1 MSAGSSAIV
10 ADTARGHYHLKIDG
24 YSVTKFALPKG
35 ECLRSQP
42 FSVGGRR
49 WVIEY
54 YPNGDRLVAAR
65 YISLHLV
72 LDDVVA
78 GEVRAQ
84 VQFGF
89 EADEEE
95 NKPALSFLK
104 RRGRKP
110 APLKLG
116 KVEAPVRPDVWECP
130 KFVKRKALEKSNH
143 LKDESFTIR
152 CDIIVLNEFRAKKG
166 LPPGPA
172 LRSIPVPPSDPGQ
185 QLGDLLAAKKGA
197 DVVFEVGGETFP
209 AHRCLLAARSPVLS
223 AELFGPMRESTGA
236 GTVRVSDMEAGVFRA
251 LLRFVY
257 TDSWPPET
265 AEEEEFAMAQHLL
278 VPADKCRMERLKLI
292 CEDKLCKN
300 IAAGTAA
307 SILALAEVHHCHEL
321 KGACFHF
328 LSSPK
333 NLTATMAGD
342 DFENLRS
349 SFPSLVKELIAKCS
363 ADT

>member
-1 MSAGSSAIV
+1 MSSGSSAIV

-24 YSVTKFALPKG
+24 YSVTKFALPR
-35 ECLRSQP
+35 EQCLRSQP
-42 FSVGGRR
+42 FSVGGRL

-54 YPNGDRLVAAR
+54 YPNGDQLVGVR

-89 EADEEE
+89 KADEEE
-95 NKPALSFLK
+95 EMRAHSFLK

-116 KVEAPVRPDVWECP
+116 KVEARGAGVWECP
-130 KFVKRKALEKSNH
+130 KFVKKKTLENSKH
-143 LKDESFTIR
+143 LKDDSFTIK
-152 CDIIVLNEFRAKKG
+152 CDIVVLNEFRTED
-166 LPPGPA
+166 GPA
-172 LRSIPVPPSDPGQ
+172 APRSIAAPPSDLGR

-197 DVVFEVGGETFP
+197 DVVFEVGGETFA

-223 AELFGPMRESTGA
+223 AELFGPMTMRESGA
-236 GTVRVSDMEAGVFRA
+236 ADLIRVADVEARVFRA

-278 VPADKCRMERLKLI
+278 MAADKYRMERLKLI
-292 CEDKLCKN
+292 CQEKLCKN

-307 SILALAEVHHCHEL
+307 SILALAELHHCHEL

-328 LSSPK
+328 LSSPR
-333 NLTATMAGD
+333 NLTAAMAAD
-342 DFENLRS
+342 DFENLRT
-349 SFPSLVKELIAKCS
+349 SFPFLVKEVIAKCS
-363 ADT
+363 VDA

>member
-1 MSAGSSAIV
+1 MSSSASVIV
-10 ADTARGHYHLKIDG
+10 ADTVRGHHHLKIDG

-35 ECLRSQP
+35 KCLRSQP
-42 FSVGGRR
+42 FSVGGHR

-54 YPNGDRLVAAR
+54 YPNGNRWSWMDH
-65 YISLHLV
+65 ISLHLV
-72 LDDVVA
+72 LDNVVA
-78 GEVRAQ
+78 GKVTAQ

-89 EADEEE
+89 KAEEE
-95 NKPALSFLK
+95 EEEHALSFLK
-104 RRGRKP
+104 
-110 APLKLG
+110 LKLG
-116 KVEAPVRPDVWECP
+116 EVEAVGGGVWRCP
-130 KFVKRKALEKSNH
+130 QFVSRETLEASTH
-143 LKDESFTIR
+143 LKDDSFTIR
-152 CDIIVLNEFRAKKG
+152 CDIIVLNEFRAKEG

-172 LRSIPVPPSDPGQ
+172 LGSIPVPPSDLGR

-197 DVVFEVGGETFP
+197 DVVFEVGGERFA
-209 AHRCLLAARSPVLS
+209 AHQCLLAARSPVLS
-223 AELFGPMRESTGA
+223 AELFGSMRESTGA
-236 GTVRVSDMEAGVFRA
+236 GAVRVSDMKAGVFRA
-251 LLRFVY
+251 LLRFMY
-257 TDSWPPET
+257 TDSWPLEA

-278 VPADKCRMERLKLI
+278 VAADKYRMERLKLI

-333 NLTATMAGD
+333 NLTAAMAGD

-363 ADT
+363 AGA